1 MRSTR
6 SGSELTSRRAPRLVR
21 LCFAVRRSRSTA
33 SRFAVTPSSD
43 TSARVI
49 ATAGHVDHG
58 KSTLITALTGID
70 PDRLREERERGM
82 TIDLGF
88 AWLTLGGGGAVGIVD
103 VPGHQDFIRNM
114 LAGVGPVDAV
124 LLVVALDEGV
134 MPQTR
139 EHLAILGVLG
149 VDRGVVAL
157 TKRDLVDDEWAS
169 LARADVSA
177 TLQGTRLASAPM
189 IEVSATAKTGLV
201 ELVDALDRVLATA
214 PARRDLGRP
223 RLGIDRAFTLTGFGT
238 VVTGTLVDGSFA
250 TGDEIE
256 ILPTGQRAR
265 IRGIQTHKRS
275 LDVASP
281 GSRVALNLTG
291 VEKDELERGMVVVR
305 PGTLA
310 PVSVV
315 SARVEVLGS
324 ASEAIAHDEA
334 VKVHAGTAEVMARIS
349 LLEGATLEPG
359 ATGWAQLRL
368 AEPLAVAVGDRF
380 VIRRP
385 SPPETLGGGAVAD
398 ISGERMRRRREAV
411 AVLERRSAPTPASR
425 LLAALDVPRT
435 LVEAGARAG
444 LDASVR
450 DAAARELVESGRAV
464 ALADALLARESFE
477 ALATR
482 VERTLA
488 ATHRRSPLR
497 AGAPR
502 EEVRSSVSL
511 PPKRFNALVE
521 RLAADGRIAERGS
534 ALALPWHVPTL
545 TSAQESAWAR
555 ARAALAREPLQP
567 PSPAQLESEYGLDR
581 ELVAALAER
590 GDLVRIGTEAVFLP
604 DAVARFAETV
614 VTELAQTGTI
624 TVARA
629 RDLTGSSR
637 KHVLPLLGFLDDR
650 GLTRRSGDDRIL
662 VVPPEQARERVA
674 TLIDRKKVAP

>member
-1 MRSTR
+1 
-6 SGSELTSRRAPRLVR
+6 
-21 LCFAVRRSRSTA
+21 
-33 SRFAVTPSSD
+33 
-43 TSARVI
+43 
-49 ATAGHVDHG
+49 
-58 KSTLITALTGID
+58 LTGID

-88 AWLTLGGGGAVGIVD
+88 AWLRLASGDEIGIVD
-103 VPGHQDFIRNM
+103 VPGHHDFIRNM

-139 EHLAILGVLG
+139 EHLAILRVLG

-169 LARADVSA
+169 LARADVTA
-177 TLQGTRLASAPM
+177 ALQGTPLGGAPM
-189 IEVSATAKTGLV
+189 IEVSATTKTGLT
-201 ELVDALDRVLATA
+201 ELVEALESVLGTA

-223 RLGIDRAFTLTGFGT
+223 RLAIDRAFTLTGFGT
-238 VVTGTLVDGSFA
+238 VVTGTLVDGGFVV
-250 TGDEIE
+250 GDEVE
-256 ILPTGQRAR
+256 ILPAGRRAR
-265 IRGIQTHKRS
+265 VRGIQTHKRA
-275 LDVASP
+275 LDSASP
-281 GSRVALNLTG
+281 GSRVALNLSG
-291 VEKDELERGMVVVR
+291 VEKDELARGMVVVR
-305 PGTLA
+305 PGTLV
-310 PVSVV
+310 PVSVL
-315 SARVEVLGS
+315 SARVEVLAS
-324 ASEAIAHDEA
+324 ASDALTHDES
-334 VKVHAGTAEVMARIS
+334 VKVHAGTAEVMARTS
-349 LLEGATLEPG
+349 LLESSTLDPG
-359 ATGWAQLRL
+359 ASGWVQLRL

-411 AVLERRSAPTPASR
+411 AILERRSAPTAAAR

-435 LVEAGARAG
+435 PVEAGSRSG
-444 LDASVR
+444 LDAGDC
-450 DAAARELVESGRAV
+450 DAAVRELVESGRAV
-464 ALADALLARESFE
+464 QLADALIARESFE

-482 VERTLA
+482 IERTLA

-502 EEVRSSVSL
+502 EEIRSSL
-511 PPKRFNALVE
+511 DLGPKRFNALVE
-521 RLAADGRIAERGS
+521 RLAQEGRLAERGS
-534 ALALPWHVPTL
+534 ALALVGHVPTL
-545 TSAQESAWAR
+545 TAAQESIWSR
-555 ARAALAREPLQP
+555 ARAALARDPLQP
-567 PSPAQLESEYGLDR
+567 PSPATLESEYGLDR

-604 DAVARFAETV
+604 DAVARFADAV
-614 VTELAQTGTI
+614 VSELAATGSI

-662 VVPPEQARERVA
+662 VVPPEQARERIA
-674 TLIDRKKVAP
+674 TLTGRKKVAQ

>member
-1 MRSTR
+1 
-6 SGSELTSRRAPRLVR
+6 
-21 LCFAVRRSRSTA
+21 
-33 SRFAVTPSSD
+33 
-43 TSARVI
+43 
-49 ATAGHVDHG
+49 VDHG
-58 KSTLITALTGID
+58 KSTLITSLTGID

-88 AWLTLGGGGAVGIVD
+88 AWLTLASGTAVGIVD

-157 TKRDLVDDEWAS
+157 TKRDLVDDEWAA

-177 TLQGTRLASAPM
+177 ALQGTPLAGAPM
-189 IEVSATAKTGLV
+189 IDVSATAQTGLA
-201 ELVDALDRVLATA
+201 ELVAALDAVLTSA

-223 RLGIDRAFTLTGFGT
+223 RLAIDRAFTLTGFGT

-250 TGDEIE
+250 VGDEIE
-256 ILPTGQRAR
+256 ILPSGKRAR
-265 IRGIQTHKRS
+265 IRGIQTHKRA
-275 LDVASP
+275 LDAASS
-281 GSRVALNLTG
+281 GSRVALNLAG
-291 VEKDELERGMVVVR
+291 VEKVELERGMVVVR
-305 PGTLA
+305 PGTLV
-310 PVSVV
+310 PVSVL
-315 SARVEVLGS
+315 SARVAVLGS
-324 ASEAIAHDEA
+324 ASDAVAHDEA
-334 VKVHAGTAEVMARIS
+334 VKVHAGTAEVMARVS
-349 LLEGATLEPG
+349 LLEAATLEPG
-359 ATGWAQLRL
+359 ATGWVQLRL

-411 AVLERRSAPTPASR
+411 AVLERRSAPTAASR

-435 LVEAGARAG
+435 VAEAGARGG
-444 LDASVR
+444 LDPPER
-450 DAAARELVESGRAV
+450 DAAARGLIESGRAV
-464 ALADALLARESFE
+464 QLADALLARDSFE

-502 EEVRSSVSL
+502 EEIRSSLDLS
-511 PPKRFNALVE
+511 PKRFNALVD
-521 RLAADGRIAERGS
+521 RLAVEGRIAERGS
-534 ALALPWHVPTL
+534 ALALASHVPTL
-545 TSAQESAWAR
+545 TAEQESAWSR
-555 ARAALAREPLQP
+555 ARAALGREPLHP

-604 DAVARFAETV
+604 DAVAVFAETV
-614 VTELAQTGTI
+614 VTELAATGTI

-637 KHVLPLLGFLDDR
+637 KHVLPLLGFLDDH
-650 GLTRRSGDDRIL
+650 GVTRRSGDDRIL
-662 VVPPEQARERVA
+662 VLPPEQARERVA
-674 TLIDRKKVAP
+674 TLSERKKVAQ

>member
-1 MRSTR
+1 
-6 SGSELTSRRAPRLVR
+6 
-21 LCFAVRRSRSTA
+21 
-33 SRFAVTPSSD
+33 
-43 TSARVI
+43 
-49 ATAGHVDHG
+49 
-58 KSTLITALTGID
+58 
-70 PDRLREERERGM
+70 M

-88 AWLTLGGGGAVGIVD
+88 AWLRLSGGEEVGIVD

-169 LARADVSA
+169 LARADVA
-177 TLQGTRLASAPM
+177 AALQGTPLRGAPM
-189 IEVSATAKTGLV
+189 IEVSATAKTGLA
-201 ELVDALDRVLATA
+201 ELVAALESVLRTA

-223 RLGIDRAFTLTGFGT
+223 RLAIDRAFTLTGFGT
-238 VVTGTLVDGSFA
+238 VVTGTLVDGAFA
-250 TGDEIE
+250 VGDEIE
-256 ILPTGQRAR
+256 ILPIAQRAR
-265 IRGIQTHKRS
+265 VRGIQTHKRA
-275 LDVASP
+275 LDSASP

-291 VEKDELERGMVVVR
+291 VEKDELERGMVIVR
-305 PGTLA
+305 PGTLV
-310 PVSVV
+310 PVSVL

-324 ASEAIAHDEA
+324 ASDAITQDEA
-334 VKVHAGTAEVMARIS
+334 VKVHAGTAEVMARVS
-349 LLEGATLEPG
+349 LLEAPTLEPG
-359 ATGWAQLRL
+359 ASGWVQLRL
-368 AEPLAVAVGDRF
+368 AMPLAVAVGDRF

-411 AVLERRSAPTPASR
+411 AVLERRSAPTAASR

-435 LVEAGARAG
+435 PDEAGARSG
-444 LDASVR
+444 LDAGER
-450 DAAARELVESGRAV
+450 DAAARELLESGRAV
-464 ALADALLARESFE
+464 ALGDALLARESFE

-482 VERTLA
+482 IERTLA
-488 ATHRRSPLR
+488 ATHRRAPLR

-502 EEVRSSVSL
+502 EEIRSSVDL
-511 PPKRFNALVE
+511 PSKRFNALIE
-521 RLAADGRIAERGS
+521 RLAQHGRVAERGS
-534 ALALPWHVPTL
+534 ALALPAHTPTL
-545 TSAQESAWAR
+545 TAEQESAWLGAR
-555 ARAALAREPLQP
+555 EALAREPLQP
-567 PSPAQLESEYGLDR
+567 PSPATLESDYGLDM

-604 DAVARFAETV
+604 DAVGRFADAV
-614 VTELAQTGTI
+614 ITELVANGTI

-637 KHVLPLLGFLDDR
+637 KHVLPLLGFLDDH

-674 TLIDRKKVAP
+674 TLVARKKVAQ

>member
-1 MRSTR
+1 
-6 SGSELTSRRAPRLVR
+6 
-21 LCFAVRRSRSTA
+21 
-33 SRFAVTPSSD
+33 
-43 TSARVI
+43 
-49 ATAGHVDHG
+49 
-58 KSTLITALTGID
+58 
-70 PDRLREERERGM
+70 M

-315 SARVEVLGS
+315 SARVEVVGS

-411 AVLERRSAPTPASR
+411 AVLERRSASTPASR

-521 RLAADGRIAERGS
+521 RLAADGRITERGS
-534 ALALPWHVPTL
+534 ALALPSHVPTL

-555 ARAALAREPLQP
+555 ARVALGREPLQP

-614 VTELAQTGTI
+614 VTELTQTRTI

>member
-1 MRSTR
+1 
-6 SGSELTSRRAPRLVR
+6 
-21 LCFAVRRSRSTA
+21 
-33 SRFAVTPSSD
+33 
-43 TSARVI
+43 
-49 ATAGHVDHG
+49 
-58 KSTLITALTGID
+58 
-70 PDRLREERERGM
+70 M

-315 SARVEVLGS
+315 SARVEVVGS

-411 AVLERRSAPTPASR
+411 AVLERRSASTPASR

-614 VTELAQTGTI
+614 VSELAQTRTI

>member
-1 MRSTR
+1 LRSN
-6 SGSELTSRRAPRLVR
+6 
-21 LCFAVRRSRSTA
+21 A
-33 SRFAVTPSSD
+33 SRCAVTPSGDS
-43 TSARVI
+43 SARVI

-88 AWLTLGGGGAVGIVD
+88 AWLRLADGGEIGIVD

-114 LAGVGPVDAV
+114 LAGVGPIDAV

-157 TKRDLVDDEWAS
+157 TKRDLVDDEWAA
-169 LARADVSA
+169 LARSDVA
-177 TLQGTRLASAPM
+177 AVLRDTPLRDAPM
-189 IEVSATAKTGLV
+189 VEVSATAKTGLA
-201 ELVDALDRVLATA
+201 ELVRTIESIVRTA
-214 PARRDLGRP
+214 PARRDIGRP
-223 RLGIDRAFTLTGFGT
+223 RLAIDRAFTLTGFGT
-238 VVTGTLVDGSFA
+238 VVTGTLVDGEIA
-250 TGDEIE
+250 VGDEIE
-256 ILPTGQRAR
+256 ILPTAQRAR
-265 IRGIQTHKRS
+265 VRGIQTHKRP
-275 LDVASP
+275 LEVATA

-310 PVSVV
+310 PVSII
-315 SARVEVLGS
+315 SARVEILGG
-324 ASEAIAHDEA
+324 ASDALAHDES
-334 VKVHAGTAEVMARIS
+334 VKVHAGTAEVMARVT
-349 LLEGATLEPG
+349 LLEGATLDPG
-359 ATGWAQLRL
+359 ASGWAQLRL
-368 AEPLAVAVGDRF
+368 AMPLAVAVGDRF

-385 SPPETLGGGAVAD
+385 SPPETLGGGTVAD

-411 AVLERRSAPTPASR
+411 AVLERRSAPTAASR

-435 LVEAGARAG
+435 LEEAATRAG
-444 LDASVR
+444 LDAPAR
-450 DAAARELVESGRAV
+450 DAAARELVEGGAV
-464 ALADALLARESFE
+464 LPLADALIARQSFE

-482 VERTLA
+482 VERALGA
-488 ATHRRSPLR
+488 AHRRSPLR

-502 EEVRSSVSL
+502 EEIRSSLGLSA
-511 PPKRFNALVE
+511 KRFTALVD
-521 RLAADGRIAERGS
+521 RLAGDGRIVERGS
-534 ALALPWHVPTL
+534 ALALAGHTPTL
-545 TSAQESAWAR
+545 TVEQESAWSR

-567 PSPAQLESEYGLDR
+567 PSPAILESDYGLDR
-581 ELVAALAER
+581 EVVAALAER

-604 DAVARFAETV
+604 DAVARFAEAV
-614 VTELAQTGTI
+614 IAELASVGTI

-650 GLTRRSGDDRIL
+650 GLTRRSGDDRVL
-662 VVPPEQARERVA
+662 VLTPEQALERVA
-674 TLIDRKKVAP
+674 RLTDRKKVAQ